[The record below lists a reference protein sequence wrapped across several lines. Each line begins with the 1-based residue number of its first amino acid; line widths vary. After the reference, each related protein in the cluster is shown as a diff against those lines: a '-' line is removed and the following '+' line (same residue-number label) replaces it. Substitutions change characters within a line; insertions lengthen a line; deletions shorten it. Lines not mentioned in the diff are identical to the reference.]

1 MSPIDRVHRD
11 TDTILERSDFSLKDG
26 TRREASLKT
35 YAFPVSLGL
44 STAELG
50 TMLFFVINAILCL
63 WMARLKD
70 DRHEM
75 KISGR

>member
-1 MSPIDRVHRD
+1 MLWKR
-11 TDTILERSDFSLKDG
+11 TFSN
-26 TRREASLKT
+26 ASNEIAKT

-44 STAELG
+44 STAEPG
-50 TMLFFVINAILCL
+50 MMLFFVINAILCL